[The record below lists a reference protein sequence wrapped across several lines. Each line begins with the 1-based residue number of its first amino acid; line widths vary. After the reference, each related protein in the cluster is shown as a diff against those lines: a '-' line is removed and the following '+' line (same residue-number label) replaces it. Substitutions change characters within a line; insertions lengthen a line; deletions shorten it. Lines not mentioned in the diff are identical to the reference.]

1 MAIPFFLAMAMPI
14 SQWPCQLGNGH
25 ANGRRTRRTNN
36 QSASASGVHRG
47 CIGDVRI
54 GGVSGVCRGYI
65 SFFLKVFLRFP
76 CSPPGPPPLPFW
88 LKLFGVKLFGVF
100 RSQARPC
107 SFSPSAAMDETGPQ
121 RARDAELLRLGELLA
136 LRMIAQE
143 DQAKAGNQPGS
154 HQWWEQPSLQSRAH
168 VGPRERAKAAN
179 APPPPKTNPLW
190 DQPGPQNRAHGGAR
204 ERAAAAGCGKATPYS
219 DLPVPVKAP
228 PPPEKRVDCGIS
240 HALGIAHAMDP
251 ENEPPQSKRRRHPN
265 TDGSAAA
272 ASECATTKG
281 IAANGSQ
288 PRHQAP
294 VRRRATTGGHNSR
307 EPGGGRART
316 CSTSKHIGFVA
327 NFCVRFL
334 YGVAIPFQVFSKVL
348 FR

>member
-1 MAIPFFLAMAMPI
+1 MPI

-47 CIGDVRI
+47 CIGHVRI

-121 RARDAELLRLGELLA
+121 RARDAELLRLGERLA

-168 VGPRERAKAAN
+168 VGLRERAKAAN
-179 APPPPKTNPLW
+179 APPPPKTNPLL
-190 DQPGPQNRAHGGAR
+190 DQPGPQSRAHVAPR
-204 ERAAAAGCGKATPYS
+204 LRAKAAGFGKATPYQ
-219 DLPVPVKAP
+219 PVPVKAP
-228 PPPEKRVDCGIS
+228 PPPKTQME
-240 HALGIAHAMDP
+240 A
-251 ENEPPQSKRRRHPN
+251 PPQRVNVPLPKESPPMPPREDTRHFFDDQPSLASTIPMDLEEDEPEPFRRRSKS
-265 TDGSAAA
+265 DSWSFGS
-272 ASECATTKG
+272 
-281 IAANGSQ
+281 ANGSCTVWPYKFNLLRRSYSDSCLWAVECPPAFLQ
-288 PRHQAP
+288 QRHLLHA
-294 VRRRATTGGHNSR
+294 S
-307 EPGGGRART
+307 
-316 CSTSKHIGFVA
+316 S
-327 NFCVRFL
+327 
-334 YGVAIPFQVFSKVL
+334 
-348 FR
+348 